1 VNVFAAISRL
11 RMLGVSES
19 EAAEVARADQDP
31 QFPLAARLPLL
42 VRDLDGRA
50 GGDGFES
57 LGGAARERIRRHA
70 PEHARR
76 AAAPGGSTRP
86 RSRSGRL
93 P

>member
-1 VNVFAAISRL
+1 MNVRAAISR
-11 RMLGVSES
+11 
-19 EAAEVARADQDP
+19 ARAYEDP

-70 PEHARR
+70 PER
-76 AAAPGGSTRP
+76 ADRAVAPRGFDQSALSHRP
-86 RSRSGRL
+86 GRL